1 MKCESIISWLGTL
14 EGCDRPT
21 DTRTERLLRPDTVL
35 RASRLLG
42 KKEFRLMTLHDI
54 EGHSLDLLQTTTGL
68 SQQAIRTSVIEA
80 RIRIAQLLHPDSPQ
94 RPPVKSEGN

>member
-1 MKCESIISWLGTL
+1 MKCERVISWLGTL
-14 EGCDRPT
+14 EGCDLSV

-35 RASRLLG
+35 RALRFLG

-68 SQQAIRTSVIEA
+68 SQQAIRTGIIEA
-80 RIRIAQLLHPDSPQ
+80 RMRLAQLLHRESPKKTATQ
-94 RPPVKSEGN
+94 IGR